1 MLGEPT
7 GEDPRTP
14 WRWRDFLK
22 LAFNRIGTKF
32 FFVTVAVEGRRA
44 VLSRLVD
51 EKSRPVL
58 SGCGELVRAGLRALH
73 LVRPAVGVSDYVIMP
88 DHFHFLLLVDCSR
101 DAIISPLW
109 LTHRL
114 IDALE
119 RAAGKLGGTDGGNP
133 PHPLAEGGGFGS
145 GEVSPET
152 MARYLA
158 EACAAA
164 DFARG
169 LAPDPGVRGQAP
181 VASPLRF
188 ERSPYLELSFDSRQ
202 LKTIRRYIRLNP
214 ARAIWKQR
222 NPDLFVRHT
231 NLRHPYLDARQS
243 WSSIGYAPLFASP
256 FLFHVRLTLKKSV
269 EEHRAAIAEIVEKAR
284 RGYIAVS
291 GFLSPGEKEAF
302 RQLKE
307 EPRARFIKLLP
318 ASLPP
323 RYDPSAEDSREI
335 AAGRLLILSGFSN
348 TPALSALEMRK
359 NPAVAHQFRLNCLAM
374 NDLAAALC
382 RAAEE
387 GLTK

>member
-1 MLGEPT
+1 M
-7 GEDPRTP
+7 
-14 WRWRDFLK
+14 K

-51 EKSRPVL
+51 EKSRPAL
-58 SGCGELVRAGLRALH
+58 STFGELVRAGLRALH

-88 DHFHFLLLVDCSR
+88 DHFHFLLIVDCAR

-119 RAAGKLGGTDGGNP
+119 RAAEELGKIDGGSP
-133 PHPLAEGGGFGS
+133 PHPLAAGAC
-145 GEVSPET
+145 EVSPET
-152 MARYLA
+152 MARYLT

-169 LAPDPGVRGQAP
+169 FVAAPGVRGP
-181 VASPLRF
+181 VPVVSPLRF

-231 NLRHPYLDARQS
+231 NLRHPFLDARQS

-269 EEHRAAIAEIVEKAR
+269 EQHRAAIAEIVEKAR

-359 NPAVAHQFRLNCLAM
+359 NPAIAHQFRLNCLAM

-382 RAAEE
+382 HAAAE